1 MSFDLQHG
9 LTQYVARRRAPLDTS
24 VTQAVRDAL
33 EEGDWLTVLSASGL
47 YAPVAA
53 GAPTDRLAWPIVIEP
68 QQPDAQAAGMT
79 VVHGDYSAQT
89 DRYAADPL
97 FTGYAGPDVPT
108 AARVAPAY
116 AKGVALVAFGFE
128 PASGGGGAGPL
139 VYGLSTAL
147 TSGAEDAFAVAY
159 VERAPADNNNLLQL
173 VTF

>member
-53 GAPTDRLAWPIVIEP
+53 AAPADRLAWPIVIEP

-79 VVHGDYSAQT
+79 VVMGDYSAQT
-89 DRYAADPL
+89 DRYAAVPL
-97 FTGYAGPDVPT
+97 FTGYGAGDVPA

-116 AKGVALVAFGFE
+116 AKGLGLVVFGFE

-139 VYGLSTAL
+139 VHGLTTAL
-147 TSGAEDAFAVAY
+147 TSGAEDPFVVAY
-159 VERAPADNNNLLQL
+159 VERTPGDNNNLLQL